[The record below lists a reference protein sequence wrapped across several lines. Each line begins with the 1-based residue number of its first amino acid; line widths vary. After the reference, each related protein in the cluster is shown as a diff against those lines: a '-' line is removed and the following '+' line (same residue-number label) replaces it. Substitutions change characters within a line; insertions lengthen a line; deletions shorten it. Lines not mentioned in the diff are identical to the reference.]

1 MKPLRKTIQN
11 SAVTLAAAAVI
22 GAGWAMHRP
31 AASDGTLQFEPGH
44 LRVLDLVEGE
54 QRRVTFRAVN
64 PTTRAVEVRVTTSCS
79 CSAPQRE
86 SITIPAAGEV
96 EVPIVIDTRISPG
109 NNTARIQLYA
119 KGGGMLAESM
129 LTFASTPEVVVEP
142 GFLDVRNAT
151 GEVTAEVMSV
161 SPQPLQDVAAQC
173 DDPAVAV
180 RITRVNDYR
189 WQIAVSRTEAQ
200 RDHWEA
206 TEIVLTESAS
216 GRMLRRVPVHCSNL
230 PEARV
235 RAAHTPQ
242 VESDGTRRL
251 WILIE
256 STLGDAPEISGVECG
271 GQPIAV
277 HSEPAGKSANWVQV
291 AYGPAQA
298 GQRATMHYGAAAAH
312 RSLALD
318 LP

>member
-1 MKPLRKTIQN
+1 MNPLRKTIQN

-22 GAGWAMHRP
+22 GAGWAMQRP
-31 AASDGTLQFEPGH
+31 AASDGTLQFEPAH
-44 LRVLDLVEGE
+44 LRVLDLIEGE
-54 QRRVTFRAVN
+54 QRRVAFRATN
-64 PTTRAVEVRVTTSCS
+64 PTARAVEVRVTTSCS

-86 SITIPAAGEV
+86 SITIPATGEV

-109 NNTARIQLYA
+109 NNTARIQLFA

-142 GFLDVRNAT
+142 GFLDVRTAT

-161 SPQPLQDVAAQC
+161 SPKPLQDVVAHC

-200 RDHWEA
+200 RGNWNA
-206 TEIVLTESAS
+206 TEIVLTESTT
-216 GRMLRRVPVHCSNL
+216 GRTLRRVPVHCTNL

-235 RAAHTPQ
+235 RAAHAPK
-242 VESDGTRRL
+242 VEADGTRRL
-251 WILIE
+251 WMLLE
-256 STLGDAPEISGVECG
+256 STLGDAPEIRDIECDG
-271 GQPIAV
+271 LRLAL
-277 HSEPAGKSANWVQV
+277 HSEPAGERANWVEV
-291 AYGPAQA
+291 AYGATQV
-298 GQRATMHYGAAAAH
+298 GGRATLHYVTAAAR
-312 RSLALD
+312 RSLTID